1 MLNKQELKGEMVIL
15 LWRVPAYAFNV
26 IYTCFDI
33 VECASEARAFYR
45 TSKKDVLQL
54 TFMLFLMSLQGVE
67 SLRNS
72 SENSRGKN

>member
-1 MLNKQELKGEMVIL
+1 
-15 LWRVPAYAFNV
+15 
-26 IYTCFDI
+26 